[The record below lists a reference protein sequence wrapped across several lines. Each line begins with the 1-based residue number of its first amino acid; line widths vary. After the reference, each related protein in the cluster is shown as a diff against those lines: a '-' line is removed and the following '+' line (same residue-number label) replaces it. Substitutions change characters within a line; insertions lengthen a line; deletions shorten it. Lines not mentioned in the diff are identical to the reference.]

1 MAFIEN
7 GAFCIDLV
15 KNVDNLKD
23 HQSICLST
31 QTGLK
36 KKTAIL
42 KDTLAQEYSN
52 EREINSTKY
61 STKSAL
67 LHDAK
72 QKYHLK

>member
-7 GAFCIDLV
+7 GAFRIDLV

-31 QTGLK
+31 QTVL

-42 KDTLAQEYSN
+42 NDTLAQEYSN